1 MVNLFV
7 RLCKPSECEVNEEQ
21 TRRSNFAAENKNQQP
36 NYSQRN
42 ILSKINMKTKK
53 ILLAALGLTTFLPVI
68 AQDNI
73 QKDSVPDGKE
83 VKNRNVMLN
92 ASADNQPRQIN
103 IGLPA
108 EMSATIYE
116 NGSPVS

>member
-1 MVNLFV
+1 
-7 RLCKPSECEVNEEQ
+7 
-21 TRRSNFAAENKNQQP
+21 
-36 NYSQRN
+36 
-42 ILSKINMKTKK
+42 MKTKK

-68 AQDNI
+68 AQDEI
-73 QKDSVPDGKE
+73 HKDSVPDSKE

-108 EMSATIYE
+108 EMSATI
-116 NGSPVS
+116 VSHQLPPYVSTSGILYLIASNIFG